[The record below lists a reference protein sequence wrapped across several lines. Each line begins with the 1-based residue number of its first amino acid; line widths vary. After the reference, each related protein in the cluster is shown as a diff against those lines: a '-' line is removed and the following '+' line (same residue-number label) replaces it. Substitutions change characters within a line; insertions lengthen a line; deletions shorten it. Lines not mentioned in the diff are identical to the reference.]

1 MTSDLSEPV
10 VDQERAGRPRLED
23 LSPEFAKFFE
33 EHSRQI
39 FYVCLRMLGD
49 QTKAEDATHDVF
61 LKAWR
66 KLDSFR
72 GEASWRTWIYRIA
85 INHCRNLQ
93 QAWAE
98 RNIHTAADDSVFQ
111 NTVADTASPF
121 QVLEMKELGE
131 RIDRAL
137 GRLTPE
143 YRLLLLLIS
152 DGDLSYEQIATLT
165 EQTSDA
171 VRGKLHRA
179 RRAFGVE
186 FHKTET
192 GPDAIGPARKR
203 SA

>member
-1 MTSDLSEPV
+1 MANEVSEPV
-10 VDQERAGRPRLED
+10 VAQERTARPTLEE

-39 FYVCLRMLGD
+39 FYLCLRILGD

-66 KLDSFR
+66 KLESFR
-72 GEASWRTWIYRIA
+72 GESTWRTWVYRIT

-98 RNIHTAADDSVFQ
+98 RNIRTSDDDEIFQ
-111 NTVADTASPF
+111 NTAARGDSPVR
-121 QVLEMKELGE
+121 VLEMKELGE

-137 GRLTPE
+137 GRLSAD
-143 YRLLLLLIS
+143 YRMLLLLVS
-152 DGDLSYEQIATLT
+152 DGELSYDQIAALT

-179 RRAFGVE
+179 RKAFAAE
-186 FHKTET
+186 FQKT
-192 GPDAIGPARKR
+192 A
-203 SA
+203 